1 MLKYLGALLLSFEM
15 ATCCPDLW
23 IQLND
28 NCYKVS
34 PNPMNWYS
42 AQEVMDLTADQTFC
56 VEYKTFHFSIVLLK
70 VDTKLKSTMKMN
82 RC

>member
-1 MLKYLGALLLSFEM
+1 MNNMIKYLVVLLFLEI
-15 ATCCPDLW
+15 ATSCPDLW

-42 AQEVMDLTADQTFC
+42 AQEVVDLTADQTFC
-56 VEYKTFHFSIVLLK
+56 VKYKNFFISVLH
-70 VDTKLKSTMKMN
+70 
-82 RC
+82 C